1 MVKRIV
7 SVCIALMLSAPA
19 SAGDALELTFTSHLQ
34 KNLVEQSVQVE
45 REAGSGQVYR
55 VTPVDQH
62 RYLNSP
68 VYGTDEI
75 VALAPSDHGAVGPYQ
90 IGKALGFTLGD
101 WLAATGTARYR
112 CDGDD
117 GKVEATFDKLVPN
130 GVYTMWYVMAPRPP
144 LEPFK
149 VLPMPLGARDAT
161 QSSFGANAKGHAK
174 FAVTFSPCLQ
184 LSGRQVDT
192 FLAIVWH
199 SDGKTYGAS
208 PGPFS
213 KMAHIQFFTE
223 PFPIEGR

>member
-1 MVKRIV
+1 MIRKICLASIV
-7 SVCIALMLSAPA
+7 LMFSAPA
-19 SAGDALELTFTSHLQ
+19 SAGDDIELTFKSHLQ

-45 REAGSGQVYR
+45 RETGSGQVYR

-161 QSSFGANAKGHAK
+161 QNSFGANAKGHVK

-213 KMAHIQFFTE
+213 KMAHIQIFTE

>member
-1 MVKRIV
+1 MVRTIWFASIV
-7 SVCIALMLSAPA
+7 LMFSASA
-19 SAGDALELTFTSHLQ
+19 SAGDDIELTFKSHLQ
-34 KNLVEQSVQVE
+34 WGKVEQSVQVE

-75 VALAPSDHGAVGPYQ
+75 VALSPSDHGAVGPYQ

-117 GKVEATFDKLVPN
+117 GKVEATFDNLVPN
-130 GVYTMWYVMAPRPP
+130 GVYTMWFVMAPRPP

-161 QSSFGANAKGHAK
+161 QNSFGANAKGHVE
-174 FAVTFSPCLQ
+174 FSVSFSPCLQ
-184 LSGRQVDT
+184 LSGRQVNT

-223 PFPIEGR
+223 PFPIEGQ

>member
-1 MVKRIV
+1 MVRKFCLASLV
-7 SVCIALMLSAPA
+7 LMFSSPA
-19 SAGDALELTFTSHLQ
+19 GAGVDIELTFTSHLQ
-34 KNLVEQSVQVE
+34 KNLVEQSVHVE
-45 REAGSGQVYR
+45 REVGSGQVYR

-68 VYGTDEI
+68 AYGTDEI
-75 VALAPSDHGAVGPYQ
+75 VALAPSNHGAVGPYQ

-117 GKVEATFDKLVPN
+117 GKVEAAFDKLVPN
-130 GVYTMWYVMAPRPP
+130 GVYTMWYVMQPRPP

-161 QSSFGANAKGHAK
+161 QNSFGANAKGHAK

-192 FLAIVWH
+192 FLALVWH
-199 SDGKTYGAS
+199 SDGKRRLAAPMSTRGQLEVN
-208 PGPFS
+208 
-213 KMAHIQFFTE
+213 IN
-223 PFPIEGR
+223 IR

>member
-1 MVKRIV
+1 MVRKV
-7 SVCIALMLSAPA
+7 CLASVVLMFSAPA
-19 SAGDALELTFTSHLQ
+19 SAGDHIELTFKNHLQ
-34 KNLVEQSVQVE
+34 KDMVEQHVYVE

-55 VTPVDQH
+55 VTTVDKH

-68 VYGTDEI
+68 DYGTDEI
-75 VALAPSDHGAVGPYQ
+75 VAFAPLDHGAVGPYQ

-130 GVYTMWYVMAPRPP
+130 GVYSMWYVMAPRPP

-149 VLPMPLGARDAT
+149 VLPMPLGARDGS
-161 QSSFGANAKGHAK
+161 QSHFRADANGHGELS
-174 FAVTFSPCLQ
+174 VSLSPCLQ

>member
-1 MVKRIV
+1 MVRKTCLAFIV
-7 SVCIALMLSAPA
+7 LMFSAPA
-19 SAGDALELTFTSHLQ
+19 SAGDDIELTFKNHLQ
-34 KNLVEQSVQVE
+34 KDLVEQHVYVE
-45 REAGSGQVYR
+45 REAGSGRVYR

-62 RYLNSP
+62 RYLDSP
-68 VYGTDEI
+68 AYGTDEI
-75 VALAPSDHGAVGPYQ
+75 VALAPSNHGVVGPYQ

-130 GVYTMWYVMAPRPP
+130 AVYSMWYVMAPRPP

-149 VLPMPLGARDAT
+149 VLPMPLGARDGT
-161 QSSFGANAKGHAK
+161 QSSFGANAKGHAEYT
-174 FAVTFSPCLQ
+174 VTFSPCLQ
-184 LSGRQVDT
+184 LSGRQVNT
-192 FLAIVWH
+192 SLVIVWH

-208 PGPFS
+208 PGPMS
-213 KMAHIQFFTE
+213 TMAHLQIFTE